1 MGTSFSEFVS
11 VIHSNLRLV
20 LPTMVRHLQF
30 VCVLVL
36 APFLALAQQQQQVTP
51 PPAQGSQPPAG
62 NRPQP
67 IQPPTPV
74 APDAP
79 VITIHGLCP
88 AADKAGSCSLVL
100 TRTEFETLV
109 TSINTTNQ
117 TYTMPALRSLAGGY
131 VTILTLADAAE
142 KAGVDKDPRFQEL
155 MKVTRA
161 RTLADAYRRYLQEKY
176 SNPSPEEIA
185 EYYKQNINKFEQQKV
200 DRIMVPRVNP
210 KRPQEKRAEWE
221 KKARDLAAAIRE
233 RAARGEDVVALQ
245 VEVYKTLGLNDSQPP
260 QTEIPGKG
268 AFPPAVDQDIKALK
282 PGEVTKVEFEPS
294 GFNIYKLRSRSAVP
308 IEAARAQIVR
318 EYSQQKIDAEMKA
331 LTGRVHSDFN
341 EQYFDP
347 HTSGGPRPQRVPSR
361 VAPMGNAP
369 QANVPTPRP
378 APTPA
383 QQPAPPK

>member
-1 MGTSFSEFVS
+1 M
-11 VIHSNLRLV
+11 I
-20 LPTMVRHLQF
+20 RHLPF
-30 VCVLVL
+30 VCVLAL
-36 APFLALAQQQQQVTP
+36 APILAQAQQQQAPQ
-51 PPAQGSQPPAG
+51 PAQGSQPLGAAG
-62 NRPQP
+62 SRPQP
-67 IQPPTPV
+67 IQAPAPV

-79 VITIHGLCP
+79 VVTIHGICP
-88 AADKAGSCSLVL
+88 AGQPVADEKSDSCSLVL
-100 TRTEFETLV
+100 TRTQFEALV

-131 VTILTLADAAE
+131 VTVLTLADAAE

-185 EYYKQNINKFEQQKV
+185 EYYKQNINKFEQQKI
-200 DRIMVPRVNP
+200 DRIMIPRVNP
-210 KRPQEKRAEWE
+210 KRPQDKRTEWE
-221 KKARDLAAAIRE
+221 MKARELAAAIRE

-245 VEVYKTLGLNDSQPP
+245 VEAYKTLGLNDSQPP
-260 QTEIPGKG
+260 QTELPGKG
-268 AFPPAVDQDIKALK
+268 VFPPAVDQDIKALK

-308 IEAARAQIVR
+308 IEAAKAQIVR
-318 EYSQQKIDAEMKA
+318 EYSQQKIDAELKS

-347 HTSGGPRPQRVPSR
+347 HTSSPQRPSRVPSR
-361 VAPMGNAP
+361 IAPMGNAP
-369 QANVPTPRP
+369 QGN
-378 APTPA
+378 APTGRPVQPPA
-383 QQPAPPK
+383 QQPMPPK

>member
-1 MGTSFSEFVS
+1 
-11 VIHSNLRLV
+11 
-20 LPTMVRHLQF
+20 MVRHLQF

-36 APFLALAQQQQQVTP
+36 VSLLALAQQQQQVTP
-51 PPAQGSQPPAG
+51 PPAQGSQSPVG
-62 NRPQP
+62 NRPQ
-67 IQPPTPV
+67 QPQPSTPV

-88 AADKAGSCSLVL
+88 AGQAAPADKADSCNLVL
-100 TRTEFETLV
+100 TRTQFETLV

-131 VTILTLADAAE
+131 VTVLTLADAAE

-176 SNPSPEEIA
+176 SNPSQEEIA
-185 EYYKQNINKFEQQKV
+185 EYYKQNINRFEQQKI

-233 RAARGEDVVALQ
+233 RAAHGEDVVALQ

-268 AFPPAVDQDIKALK
+268 VFSPAVDQDIKALK

-347 HTSGGPRPQRVPSR
+347 HTSAGPRPQRVPSR
-361 VAPMGNAP
+361 VAPMGNVP
-369 QANVPTPRP
+369 QASVPQGNVPTPRP

-383 QQPAPPK
+383 QQAPAQQPTPPK

>member
-1 MGTSFSEFVS
+1 M
-11 VIHSNLRLV
+11 
-20 LPTMVRHLQF
+20 PTMIRHLQF
-30 VCVLVL
+30 VCVLAV
-36 APFLALAQQQQQVTP
+36 APLLTQAQAQQQQAP
-51 PPAQGSQPPAG
+51 SAQGSQPPAASK
-62 NRPQP
+62 PQP
-67 IQPPTPV
+67 VQAPTPV

-79 VITIHGLCP
+79 VITIHGICP
-88 AADKAGSCSLVL
+88 AGQAAAGEKADSCSLVL

-117 TYTMPALRSLAGGY
+117 TYTVPALRSLAGGY
-131 VTILTLADAAE
+131 VTVLTLADAAE

-185 EYYKQNINKFEQQKV
+185 EYYKQNINKFEQQKI

-210 KRPQEKRAEWE
+210 KRPQDKRAEWE
-221 KKARDLAAAIRE
+221 KKARELAAAIRE
-233 RAARGEDVVALQ
+233 RAAHGEDVVALQ

-260 QTEIPGKG
+260 QTELPGKG

-282 PGEVTKVEFEPS
+282 PGEVTKVEFELS
-294 GFNIYKLRSRSAVP
+294 GFNIYKLRMRSAVP
-308 IEAARAQIVR
+308 LEAAKAQIVR
-318 EYSQQKIDAEMKA
+318 EYSQQKIDAELKS

-347 HTSGGPRPQRVPSR
+347 HTSSPQRPPRVPSR
-361 VAPMGNAP
+361 VAPLGNAP
-369 QANVPTPRP
+369 MGNTPQANAPVGRP
-378 APTPA
+378 VQPPA
-383 QQPAPPK
+383 QQPTPPK